1 MSSAPSSASSS
12 AASSA
17 SSSAARALSHL
28 AAYAVPAWMIAVAAA
43 AVAVVFVIWR
53 ARRALA
59 RAAAADADFGGVYE
73 LDPDFA
79 KLVADAPDAPPALLA
94 IGPLGAGRAAVILD
108 ASAAE
113 PAEGRLAF
121 EPESSVGRLARAYKI
136 SAAGAPLGRA
146 RVTGGGLPAR
156 VSCELRDRGRLL
168 LVYVD
173 AGKQKDRRAAKPALY
188 AMYVRNCVVSAAF
201 A

>member
-1 MSSAPSSASSS
+1 MSGLSASMWSGAGSS
-12 AASSA
+12 PLSSTLM
-17 SSSAARALSHL
+17 RVG
-28 AAYAVPAWMIAVAAA
+28 AYAIPLWQIAIAAA

-79 KLVADAPDAPPALLA
+79 KLVAMNSAEDKAPPALLA

-113 PAEGRLAF
+113 PAEGRLVF
-121 EPESSVGRLARAYKI
+121 EPESSVGRLARAYKV
-136 SAAGAPLGRA
+136 SAASAPLGRA

-168 LVYVD
+168 LLYTTS
-173 AGKQKDRRAAKPALY
+173 AKKEKRELH
-188 AMYVRNCVVSAAF
+188 AMYVRNCVVSSAF